1 MRTIFNQNIGPLA
14 KSYDSFIIDLW
25 GTLHN
30 GIDPFVG
37 ALESLKRMQ
46 ELGKSVALLSNAPFR
61 SEVVADVIDNIG
73 IPRELYNYVYSSGEM
88 TWRAIAEK
96 TDSWHASLGKKVV
109 FIGNDRHRSMLDNPH
124 MIEVKN
130 IDTAEFILCTG
141 PREPTDNID
150 NYFRELEF
158 ASKKELPMVCA
169 NPDREVL
176 RGNRREIC
184 AGAIAEYYEDQ
195 LSGEVVWHGKPFRPV
210 FEEVLRMLGNPP
222 RSRVLMIGD
231 GIKTDIEGAKRCKID
246 SFLVCSGIHARAL
259 GISSGKE
266 LNLDSF
272 YKFLKANG
280 QSPRYAALN
289 MCWG

>member
-1 MRTIFNQNIGPLA
+1 MRTIFTHNIGPLA
-14 KSYDSFIIDLW
+14 QNYDSFIIDLW

-37 ALESLKRMQ
+37 ALESLKHLQ

-61 SEVVADVIDNIG
+61 SEVVVDVIDNIG
-73 IPRELYNYVYSSGEM
+73 IPRELYNHVYSSGEM
-88 TWRAIAEK
+88 TWRAIAER
-96 TDSWHASLGKKVV
+96 TDSWHASLGKNVI
-109 FIGNDRHRSMLDNPH
+109 FIGNDRHRSMLDNPY
-124 MIEVKN
+124 MVEVED
-130 IDTAEFILCTG
+130 IGEAEFILCTG
-141 PREPTDNID
+141 PRNSTDTID
-150 NYFRELEF
+150 NYMSELEL
-158 ASKKELPMVCA
+158 ASKIDLPMVCA

-195 LSGEVVWHGKPFRPV
+195 LSGQVVWYGKPFRPV
-210 FEEVLRMLGNPP
+210 FEEVLRMLGNPN

-231 GIKTDIEGAKRCKID
+231 GIKTDIEGAKRSNID
-246 SFLVCSGIHARAL
+246 SFLVCSGIHASAL
-259 GISSGKE
+259 GIGSGKS
-266 LNLDSF
+266 LDLESL
-272 YKFLKANG
+272 YRFLDEND